1 MWAGRMR
8 GHAEPLVTTL
18 GTQRNS
24 QKYFGVYYSEL
35 KNAQKRKRK
44 RAEWQGDRRDGGDRE
59 RRKEGKE
66 GGRVGR
72 GGGEMKEAGRGWCGW
87 CSLVQRGREEGRLL
101 GARQCSLRRGGEE
114 AFPCECSGS
123 QEQLVSALN
132 STPTSS
138 GHTD

>member
-44 RAEWQGDRRDGGDRE
+44 RAEWQGDRRDGGDRK
-59 RRKEGKE
+59 RRKERK
-66 GGRVGR
+66 
-72 GGGEMKEAGRGWCGW
+72 GGEWDGVRRDEGKQAEHGVAGALWSSVGEKKEDCWGLGSVLFEGAGRK
-87 CSLVQRGREEGRLL
+87 R
-101 GARQCSLRRGGEE
+101 
-114 AFPCECSGS
+114 FPASAQAAKNS
-123 QEQLVSALN
+123 SVSALN
-132 STPTSS
+132 STRVTL
-138 GHTD
+138 TD